1 MKRALARLG
10 RSAVGAGVI
19 LLLAAGN
26 GQVASAQSGG
36 PPASPFLLTGSG
48 RSDALV
54 AGAKKEGRLTWYTS
68 LAGPVVSALANA
80 FGKKYP
86 FIKVSV
92 LRAAENVLATK
103 AAQEAQA
110 GQHSWDV
117 MEAPTA
123 NILILAQQGFLTP
136 YISPF
141 AAALPSEFTWKAKAD
156 QVWAA
161 ADRVSYIGFG
171 YNTTLIPPSAV
182 PKTLEDL
189 LNPALKG
196 RVGIVT
202 TTTGIRWV
210 GAVLHGL
217 GAAKGE
223 EFLAKVAQQ
232 DWNVQAISGAA
243 EMGLVAG
250 GQEASSVTIF
260 NDHEGQEEAKGAPVR
275 WVPIP
280 PVVANVG
287 AAVANQHA
295 PAPAAAMLF
304 IDFLLGPDGQM
315 IFKEYKYAT
324 PATPVS
330 FSYWVPEVGLTA
342 AQYQAAF
349 DRWKALFKRTFGR

>member
-1 MKRALARLG
+1 VRYLPARM
-10 RSAVGAGVI
+10 RPKVVGAAVI
-19 LLLAAGN
+19 LLLAAGH
-26 GQVASAQSGG
+26 GQPVGAQSVGSS
-36 PPASPFLLTGSG
+36 ASPFVLTGSG
-48 RSDALV
+48 RADALV
-54 AGAKKEGRLTWYTS
+54 AGARKEGRLTWYTS
-68 LAGPVVSALANA
+68 LAGPVVSAVANA

-86 FIKVSV
+86 FIKVSTF
-92 LRAAENVLATK
+92 RAAENVLATK

-117 MEAPTA
+117 METPAA
-123 NILILAQQGFLTP
+123 NVLILEQQGFLAP
-136 YISPF
+136 YLSPY
-141 AAALPSEFTWKAKAD
+141 AAALPSELTWKARD
-156 QVWAA
+156 GQVWGA
-161 ADRVSYIGFG
+161 ADRVSYIGYG
-171 YNTTLIPPSAV
+171 YNTTLIPASAV

-189 LNPALKG
+189 LNPALKA

-202 TTTGIRWV
+202 TTTGVRWV

-217 GAAKGE
+217 GAAKAE

-232 DWNVQAISGAA
+232 DWKVQSISGAA

-260 NDHEGQEEAKGAPVR
+260 NDHEAQEEAKGAPVR

-287 AAVANQHA
+287 ALVANKHA

-304 IDFLLGPDGQM
+304 IDFLLGPDGQAM
-315 IFKEYKYAT
+315 LKEYKYAT
-324 PATPVS
+324 PGAHVA
-330 FSYWVPEVGLTA
+330 FAYWVPEAGLSAT
-342 AQYQAAF
+342 QYQAAF